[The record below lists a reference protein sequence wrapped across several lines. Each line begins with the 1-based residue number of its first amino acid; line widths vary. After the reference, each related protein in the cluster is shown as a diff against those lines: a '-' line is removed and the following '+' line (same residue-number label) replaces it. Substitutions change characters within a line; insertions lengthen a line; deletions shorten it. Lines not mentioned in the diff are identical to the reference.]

1 MVGVVAMEL
10 KEFSLMLQ
18 YCEIPVSTVDFHGQD
33 IGQKGYGS
41 RNIFD
46 QQVDPKALKGATE
59 FSCGSGP
66 GDLGVHRL
74 PYPTWTRHL
83 IAGNQAH
90 KF

>member
-18 YCEIPVSTVDFHGQD
+18 YCEIPVSTVDRHGED

-46 QQVDPKALKGATE
+46 QQVDPKALKGAAE
-59 FSCGSGP
+59 SRCGSGP
-66 GDLGVHRL
+66 GDLGVHGL
-74 PYPTWTRHL
+74 PYLTWTRRL
-83 IAGNQAH
+83 IARNQAH